1 MSYPS
6 CNLSLMLLIPHV
18 SQHLLRTLLIHAVQL
33 TVVFAPLYR
42 PITPLANVAEIL
54 SCNMSYPSCNLS
66 LMLLIPHL
74 SQHLLNTL
82 LIHAVQP
89 TFVFAPLCILYHS
102 SSQCCRNSFL
112 VDHSI
117 TSLAFCQILFFRST

>member
-1 MSYPS
+1 MGIE
-6 CNLSLMLLIPHV
+6 LIPHV

-66 LMLLIPHL
+66 LMLLIPHV
-74 SQHLLNTL
+74 SQHLLRTL
-82 LIHAVQP
+82 LIHAVQL
-89 TFVFAPLCILYHS
+89 TVVFAPLYRPITPLA
-102 SSQCCRNSFL
+102 NVVGIPFL
-112 VDHSI
+112 QHEL
-117 TSLAFCQILFFRST
+117 SLM